1 MPLDFPGLRGIVE
14 GKRIYG
20 SVAEHSRTSR
30 AKTPQP
36 ARIDAGPDPNSREGR
51 ARQEI

>member
-20 SVAEHSRTSR
+20 PVAEYSRASRT
-30 AKTPQP
+30 KTPQP
-36 ARIDAGPDPNSREGR
+36 ARINAGPNTNLREGR